1 MRLTIAGGDR
11 RMIAAAEYF
20 SEKGAEITVFG
31 FDKFPEK
38 PSFLN
43 FTDDVSEA
51 IRGADGVILP
61 FPCLKDGF
69 LNTPFSARRTEVESL
84 FELGR
89 EEALFLGG
97 RLNPPPKN
105 YIDYS
110 EQEDFLI
117 RNAVPTAE
125 GAIALAMQIMSRTV
139 QGAEITVLG
148 YGRIGSYLSSLL
160 HRLGAK
166 VTVAAR
172 SSKSR
177 TLAEISGVCAV
188 GFEDIEA
195 PLSCADMVF
204 NTVPSRVIGE
214 KELSAMGSG
223 TAIIDLAS
231 LPGGAEEKECAEH
244 KILLIRA
251 LGLPG
256 KVAPKTAGKAV
267 FETVIRL
274 LSERGIII

>member
-11 RMIAAAEYF
+11 RMITAAECF
-20 SEKGAEITVFG
+20 AERGAECTLLG
-31 FDKFPEK
+31 FDKYGEK
-38 PSFLN
+38 PPRLE
-43 FTDDVSEA
+43 FTDDVVRA
-51 IRGADGVILP
+51 VKGADAVLLP

-69 LNTPFSARRTEVESL
+69 LNTPFSARRIEPESL
-84 FELGR
+84 FESGG
-89 EEALFLGG
+89 ESVLFLGG
-97 RLNPPPKN
+97 RLPFRRENL
-105 YIDYS
+105 IDYS
-110 EQEDFLI
+110 EQENFLL

-125 GAIALAMQIMSRTV
+125 GAVALAMQMMDTTL
-139 QGAEITVLG
+139 QGSEITVLG
-148 YGRIGSYLSSLL
+148 YGRIGSYLSAIL

-166 VTVAAR
+166 VTAVAR
-172 SSKSR
+172 SAKSR

-204 NTVPSRVIGE
+204 NTVPSKVLGE
-214 KELSAMGSG
+214 RELSAMGPG

-231 LPGGAEEKECAEH
+231 LPGGADEAECAKH
-244 KILLIRA
+244 KILLVRA

-267 FETVIRL
+267 FETAIRL
-274 LSERGIII
+274 LSDRGILI